1 MTRLVGM
8 TSLLMYVMRNVMKV
22 ENMDIEENM
31 MVRNPVVK
39 VKVTEEEFWFG
50 VWFDS

>member
-1 MTRLVGM
+1 MTRFLGM

-31 MVRNPVVK
+31 MVKNPVGK

-50 VWFDS
+50 VGFDS

>member
-22 ENMDIEENM
+22 ENMDKEENM

-50 VWFDS
+50 VRLDS